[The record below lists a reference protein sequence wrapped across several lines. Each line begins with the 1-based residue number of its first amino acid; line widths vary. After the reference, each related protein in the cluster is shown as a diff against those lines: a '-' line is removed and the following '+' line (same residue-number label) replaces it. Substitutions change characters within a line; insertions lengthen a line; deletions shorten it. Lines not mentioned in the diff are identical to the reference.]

1 MSDETTI
8 LKLKNPNCC
17 MTEKSDVTRL
27 LNKAQNGDK
36 ESLDKLLPLIY
47 DELRRVAA
55 NQLRAERENHT
66 LQATALVH
74 EAYLR
79 LLEQQE
85 VDWQNRAHFFS
96 IAAEM
101 MRRILVNYAIQRNA
115 KKRGDGV
122 TRISLDDA
130 ISFSNG
136 ESDLDLVSLDAALKR
151 LSEFDATQA
160 RIVELRF
167 FGGLTIEEVAEVLDI
182 SESTVKR
189 EWKMAK
195 AWLKTQL

>member
-1 MSDETTI
+1 
-8 LKLKNPNCC
+8 
-17 MTEKSDVTRL
+17 MTDVTQL

-36 ESLDKLLPLIY
+36 QSLDQLLPLIY

-101 MRRILVNYAIQRNA
+101 MRRILVNYAVQRNA

-130 ISFSNG
+130 ISFSAND
-136 ESDLDLVSLDAALKR
+136 ETDLDLVSLDGALKR
-151 LSEFDATQA
+151 LAEFDADAA

-167 FGGLTIEEVAEVLDI
+167 FAGLTVEEVAEVMSI

>member
-1 MSDETTI
+1 
-8 LKLKNPNCC
+8 
-17 MTEKSDVTRL
+17 MTDVTRL
-27 LNKAQNGDK
+27 LNKAQDGDK
-36 ESLDKLLPLIY
+36 ESLDTLLPLIY

-55 NQLRAERENHT
+55 SQLRAERENHT

-79 LLEQQE
+79 LLEQHE
-85 VDWQNRAHFFS
+85 VDWRNRAHFFS
-96 IAAEM
+96 IASEM
-101 MRRILVNYAIQRNA
+101 MRRILVNYAVQRNA

-130 ISFSNG
+130 ISFSNS
-136 ESDLDLVSLDAALKR
+136 EADFDLISLDTALKS
-151 LSEFDATQA
+151 LAELDETQA

-167 FGGLTIEEVAEVLDI
+167 FGGLTVEEAAEVMNV